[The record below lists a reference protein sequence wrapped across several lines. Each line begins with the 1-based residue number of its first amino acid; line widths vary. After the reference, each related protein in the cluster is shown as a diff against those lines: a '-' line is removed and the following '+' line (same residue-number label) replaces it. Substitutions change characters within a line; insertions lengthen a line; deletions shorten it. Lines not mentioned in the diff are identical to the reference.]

1 MTNKYLTINHYE
13 LVIKYNGGK
22 IKIMKSY
29 KITYIAGNGQK
40 RTRVECANSKLG
52 AKQKLGR
59 VLANVR
65 EYKKVEQL
73 KSKRCK

>member
-1 MTNKYLTINHYE
+1 
-13 LVIKYNGGK
+13 
-22 IKIMKSY
+22 MKKY

-40 RTRVECANSKLG
+40 RTAIECANTKLG

-59 VLANVR
+59 ILANVR

-73 KSKRCK
+73 KKGRCR